1 MNGPLKEE
9 SELVTNIVSETSFDM
24 TEIDDEVAHWA
35 HGHSPKPQ
43 VPRPSTIPS

>member
-24 TEIDDEVAHWA
+24 TEIDDE
-35 HGHSPKPQ
+35 GRT
-43 VPRPSTIPS
+43 RPIG